1 VIMRS
6 PTKAILIIF
15 LISCFIAGVGTVSL
29 TMVNEPMEFLSSEG
43 GFDFQHALAWFV
55 FSALYLGIPLF
66 AALLVG
72 VGFFA
77 ALGFQPLKYLRRRGQ
92 LPGNDVIP
100 PPSSS

>member
-1 VIMRS
+1 MRS
-6 PTKAILIIF
+6 PVRIILLIF
-15 LISCFIAGVGTVSL
+15 LISCLIAGVGTVSL
-29 TMVNEPMEFLSSEG
+29 TMVNEPMEFLSTEG
-43 GFDFQHALAWFV
+43 GFNFRHALTWFV
-55 FSALYLGIPLF
+55 LSALYLGIQLF

-92 LPGNDVIP
+92 FPGNDVIP